1 MTKKISITQ
10 KHFVYFLILYIISI
24 IAVGIYSYYIA
35 QKSILE
41 RTYNQLTS
49 VRVEKAKH
57 IERFFDDRI
66 NEIQIIINT
75 NSLNEI
81 MNTNLNSNIEL
92 DYLQK
97 FLNFSKYYNKIF
109 LIKSNLEILSI
120 KTNSTI
126 ENQFS
131 NDNNLIKNNYLDSLV
146 EKIIQAKKVVIQDF
160 KIRKDGSISFY
171 IGSPV
176 FSSDNDKLLGFIVFE
191 IVPSNINNIMYD
203 VNKNNGLGKSGESYI
218 VGNDLLLRTSSRFK
232 ENSIKNIRVNT
243 IATRNSFRLQSG
255 TEIIK
260 DYRNIEVLS
269 SYAPFNYNNLKW
281 AVIAEIDKEEALEP
295 IYDLRNSII
304 ILCLIVSIFIF
315 GLVYFGSTKLTTP
328 IIMLKDAATKI
339 SKGDY
344 DIRVNNKNN
353 DEIGEL
359 IDAFNNMAEQLSI
372 QSKQIE
378 QDKLLRISS
387 VIDAQ
392 ENERQRLSR
401 DLHDGLGQMLLA
413 VKMKLEQAKK
423 SSNEKNTSSIAE
435 AIELIK
441 NTIAEIRT
449 ISNDLMPTVLA
460 NFGLAEG
467 LTKLCRDSLQNPL
480 IKFNYECNNLEDIKL
495 DEKEQIYIFRII
507 QELMNNIIKH
517 SNSTEAQIK
526 IYFENDTLN
535 ILVNDNGMGF
545 DSSLNKSGNG
555 LKNIL
560 ERTKLLSGSL
570 LINSI
575 INQGTTIQITIPVQY
590 GKN

>member
-1 MTKKISITQ
+1 
-10 KHFVYFLILYIISI
+10 F
-24 IAVGIYSYYIA
+24 
-35 QKSILE
+35 
-41 RTYNQLTS
+41 
-49 VRVEKAKH
+49 
-57 IERFFDDRI
+57 
-66 NEIQIIINT
+66 
-75 NSLNEI
+75 
-81 MNTNLNSNIEL
+81 TNL
-92 DYLQK
+92 
-97 FLNFSKYYNKIF
+97 FYYF
-109 LIKSNLEILSI
+109 IL
-120 KTNSTI
+120 
-126 ENQFS
+126 
-131 NDNNLIKNNYLDSLV
+131 
-146 EKIIQAKKVVIQDF
+146 A
-160 KIRKDGSISFY
+160 
-171 IGSPV
+171 
-176 FSSDNDKLLGFIVFE
+176 
-191 IVPSNINNIMYD
+191 
-203 VNKNNGLGKSGESYI
+203 
-218 VGNDLLLRTSSRFK
+218 
-232 ENSIKNIRVNT
+232 
-243 IATRNSFRLQSG
+243 

-260 DYRNIEVLS
+260 DYRNIDVLS

-295 IYDLRNSII
+295 IYNLRNSII
-304 ILCLIVSIFIF
+304 LLCLIVSIFIF

-328 IIMLKDAATKI
+328 IIMLRDAATKI

-359 IDAFNNMAEQLSI
+359 IDSFNNMAEQLSI

-378 QDKLLRISS
+378 QDKLLRIST

-423 SSNEKNTSSIAE
+423 SSNEKNISSIAE

-467 LTKLCRDSLQNPL
+467 LKKLCRDSLQNPS
-480 IKFNYECNNLEDIKL
+480 ISFDFFCNNLEDIKL
-495 DEKEQIYIFRII
+495 DEKKQIYIFRII

-517 SNSTEAQIK
+517 SEAKEAQIK
-526 IYFENDTLN
+526 IFNENDTLN
-535 ILVNDNGMGF
+535 IIVKDNGMGF
-545 DSSLNKSGNG
+545 DSTLNKSGNG

-560 ERTKLLSGSL
+560 ERTKLLNGSL

-590 GKN
+590 EKN

>member
-1 MTKKISITQ
+1 MRRKISITQ

-35 QKSILE
+35 QISILE

-75 NSLNEI
+75 NSLNEV

-120 KTNSTI
+120 ETNSTI

-146 EKIIQAKKVVIQDF
+146 EKIIHSKKVIIQDF
-160 KIRKDGSISFY
+160 KIRKDSSISFY

-176 FSSDNDKLLGFIVFE
+176 FSSEKDKLLGFIVFE
-191 IVPSNINNIMYD
+191 VIPNNINNIMYD

-218 VGNDLLLRTSSRFK
+218 VGNDLLLRTSSRFE

-243 IATRNSFRLQSG
+243 TATRNAFHFQSG

-260 DYRNIEVLS
+260 DYRNIDVLS

-295 IYDLRNSII
+295 IYYLRNSII
-304 ILCLIVSIFIF
+304 MLCLIVSIFIF

-344 DIRVNNKNN
+344 DTRVNNKNN

-359 IDAFNNMAEQLSI
+359 IDSFNNMAEQLSI

-392 ENERQRLSR
+392 EKERQRLSR

-423 SSNEKNTSSIAE
+423 SSNEKNISSIAE

-495 DEKEQIYIFRII
+495 DEKAQIYIFRII

-517 SNSTEAQIK
+517 SNATEAQIN

-535 ILVNDNGMGF
+535 IFVNDNGIGF
-545 DSSLNKSGNG
+545 DTSLNKSGNG

-560 ERTKLLSGSL
+560 ERTKLLNGNL